1 MAKRKE
7 SNKVPTEYEEQC
19 LLFKWI
25 RENESSYPALKYANA
40 SLSGIRLSIHL
51 AAKAKRSGMVRGF
64 PDIFLPLKNSK
75 YNGLFIE
82 LKRIKGGSVSKEQ
95 KDFISF
101 LNNQGYLAV
110 VCKGHKEAIVVIE
123 HYLAL
128 LV

>member
-1 MAKRKE
+1 MVLSHKT
-7 SNKVPTEYEEQC
+7 SMS
-19 LLFKWI
+19 LLQLLRI
-25 RENESSYPALKYANA
+25 LDY
-40 SLSGIRLSIHL
+40 
-51 AAKAKRSGMVRGF
+51 
-64 PDIFLPLKNSK
+64 PLKNSK

-123 HYLAL
+123 QYLAL
-128 LV
+128 VI

>member
-1 MAKRKE
+1 MVLSHKTSMSLLQTA
-7 SNKVPTEYEEQC
+7 SN
-19 LLFKWI
+19 I
-25 RENESSYPALKYANA
+25 
-40 SLSGIRLSIHL
+40 
-51 AAKAKRSGMVRGF
+51 GF
-64 PDIFLPLKNSK
+64 PLKNSK